1 MDNKLKL
8 QDIVD
13 LINDAEGT
21 TISGVECLIEDNIR
35 TREEITELKEYI
47 KKEFEKDQRFAVL
60 DLLIDIAVVF
70 IGTILALLACG
81 IIYY

>member
-1 MDNKLKL
+1 METKLTL
-8 QDIVD
+8 HDVID
-13 LINDAEGT
+13 TINDAETT

-35 TREEITELKEYI
+35 TREEITKLKEYI

-81 IIYY
+81 VIYY